1 MNDEQNTTDTTGAAA
16 DTAMAT
22 PTTENAAATT
32 ELTIRSQVRE
42 RLASVGDRTRE
53 AVIEHFAQQEADKQA
68 QAIIKGLDKLDGLER
83 DLRKVKPQFSGFDGE
98 GKPMGEPMF
107 TKEQVEERKKL
118 VGQIEKLTNAIN
130 KADDKGD
137 FGDLYNLVK

>member
-1 MNDEQNTTDTTGAAA
+1 MNDEQNTTDTPGAAA
-16 DTAMAT
+16 DTATAT
-22 PTTENAAATT
+22 PTTDNTASTA

-83 DLRKVKPQFSGFDGE
+83 DLRKIRPQVSGFDAE
-98 GKPMGEPMF
+98 GQPVGQPTF

-118 VGQIEKLTNAIN
+118 TEQIRKLTNAIN

-137 FGDLYNLVK
+137 FGDLYNGVK